1 MFDQVLNAVKQHL
14 DQDPAVAGQIP
25 AEHREEV
32 HQEVAKGVTDG
43 LKNQAGGG
51 LGGMVSSLTGG
62 GGGGGG
68 SVVSSVTSAVS
79 ERLTGKFGLSQS
91 AVQAISGAV
100 PKIVQ
105 QFMK

>member
-14 DQDPAVAGQIP
+14 EQDPAIAGQIP
-25 AEHREEV
+25 AEHKEEV

-62 GGGGGG
+62 GGG
-68 SVVSSVTSAVS
+68 SMVSSVTSAVT

-91 AVQAISGAV
+91 AVQSISAAV
-100 PKIVQ
+100 PQIVQ
-105 QFMK
+105 KFMK

>member
-1 MFDQVLNAVKQHL
+1 MFDQVLNAVRQHL
-14 DQDPAVAGQIP
+14 DQDPAVARQIP

-51 LGGMVSSLTGG
+51 LGGMVSSLT

-105 QFMK
+105 QFVK

>member
-14 DQDPAVAGQIP
+14 DQDPAIAGQIP

-51 LGGMVSSLTGG
+51 LAGMVSSLTGG
-62 GGGGGG
+62 GGG
-68 SVVSSVTSAVS
+68 SMVSSVTSAVT

-91 AVQAISGAV
+91 AVQSISAAV
-100 PKIVQ
+100 PQIVQ
-105 QFMK
+105 KFMK